1 MRQTWRFVL
10 LLHLIFT
17 KTNSTRNRTRD
28 DRKTSFS
35 IQDENHFTVLYL
47 FSDINFSLFC
57 TGQFSLFSIVQF
69 PNLRCT
75 SSTSSTTYGTCIT
88 RSKSW
93 YFKNQN
99 RWRNDFPALS
109 AAAEVDQ
116 RMGTARQDLVEILII
131 NIFYKQ
137 WLKLYVK
144 VNLSQP
150 TSTSRGLLYCVDQHL
165 RWHRFHKH
173 NIYSQ
178 SWVRKL
184 LGMFVIEYLPEV
196 PEHLHSKLN
205 RIVRLHNLQD
215 LLRHLPGDAS
225 NSKTVML
232 PGDAASIPQSTTIP
246 QTSTKILPLSIT
258 IIKKIVLVFNDTII
272 SFVWTSK
279 QCQAS

>member
-1 MRQTWRFVL
+1 
-10 LLHLIFT
+10 
-17 KTNSTRNRTRD
+17 
-28 DRKTSFS
+28 
-35 IQDENHFTVLYL
+35 
-47 FSDINFSLFC
+47 
-57 TGQFSLFSIVQF
+57 
-69 PNLRCT
+69 
-75 SSTSSTTYGTCIT
+75 
-88 RSKSW
+88 
-93 YFKNQN
+93 
-99 RWRNDFPALS
+99 
-109 AAAEVDQ
+109 
-116 RMGTARQDLVEILII
+116 MGTARQDLVEILII
-131 NIFYKQ
+131 DIFYKQ

-165 RWHRFHKH
+165 RWHRFHQH
-173 NIYSQ
+173 NISSQ

-232 PGDAASIPQSTTIP
+232 PGDASIPQSTTIP
-246 QTSTKILPLSIT
+246 QTPKKILHLSI
-258 IIKKIVLVFNDTII
+258 VMVFNDTII